1 MWLFFNR
8 FIISRKA
15 NDDSN
20 MDIIDEI
27 GELFY
32 EWAITRDCF
41 SKSSKFGKWKVGLQ
55 GTWPSFLSMPQL
67 CIEDSSIDSS
77 LDWIDLPD
85 YICEFRDWRLT
96 LKQEGHGSDNDS
108 IFIHHIHLKRI
119 DEVVEFSILQEMPT
133 DEDNREWE
141 ELNLFPPTFIN
152 EITSK
157 FVCEIKDYRIKN
169 MLNITN
175 LSNKKILED
184 NIIDKKRRLPLVLIP
199 KYFNNNPLSDDEL
212 SEFRSKISSFAEVW
226 VYEEDDYENY
236 LNSLNIS
243 HNYAIIFNTDI
254 EKTYLYRKSKGSKIS
269 VIQHS
274 DNFNNT
280 TQIIINEVLRPTRFM
295 PMKSI
300 LSKNLQNALVDNN
313 RRAQEKKNIEKLEK
327 IIQKSNSELEKNNEL
342 IYEMR
347 LLNKE
352 LMESNLSLSKM
363 SRLNEKLDQGI
374 NGLEQKNH
382 KYKLKYDK
390 IRDFKVYQ
398 DSLEK
403 QLREK
408 NISFEEFKNKVN
420 LVLDDSN
427 DEDNEEEM
435 EFVSMTDVIKKS
447 MDKFPDI
454 IFSSKVLQSSKNAD
468 NSGRYDLDDYNKV
481 HEVFKKLHNHFF
493 ISNVGS
499 KSKSI
504 NLYQEIENLFPGKF
518 SDETGITLSR
528 IKHYSGND
536 RRIFPIILP
545 QKGEFGIEM
554 TRHIKPTSTIR
565 INILALT
572 HLKWDLPLWLNYEG
586 KWYRDFKN
594 EKGTPFGKNPHD
606 FPKII
611 IGYCGPHL
619 KIFSH
624 EKT

>member
-1 MWLFFNR
+1 
-8 FIISRKA
+8 
-15 NDDSN
+15 

-175 LSNKKILED
+175 LCNKKILED
-184 NIIDKKRRLPLVLIP
+184 NIIDTKRRLPLVLIP

-363 SRLNEKLDQGI
+363 SRLNEKLDQRI

-536 RRIFPIILP
+536 RRIFPIIIP

-572 HLKWDLPLWLNYEG
+572 HLKWDLPLWSNYEG

>member
-390 IRDFKVYQ
+390 IRDFKAYQ